1 LAYALKA
8 MVLTLRINIICY
20 IYGTTINLKLKNA
33 MPKIDEE
40 ALKKSEANLRTIF
53 DNTDTA
59 YLLIDAELHIVSF
72 NALAQKYSEEQ
83 NKKSLVVNRF
93 IKDYFVEER
102 WPFIMQTLE
111 RVATGESA
119 SYELNFTDERGIT
132 KWHDVRWLN
141 VKNNEGKNWG
151 FILAN
156 KDITESKTMALER
169 ERITADLIQHNS
181 HLEQF
186 TYIVSHNLRAPVA
199 NILGLTDM
207 LKDHDNDLDPEVKQ
221 EVVER
226 LSLSIK
232 NIDTIIKDLNN
243 ILQTRRPVNEKK
255 EMVKFRDVCDDIIT
269 NSNYTIMK
277 EHVHLNCD
285 FDEVESIFTIRSYL
299 YSIFYNLVS
308 NSIKYRQADV
318 DPVIT
323 ITSRKLKN
331 KVELRFKDNGKGID
345 LEKNGSQLFGLY
357 KRFDTTVEGKGMGLF
372 MVKTQV
378 EALDG
383 TIKINS
389 KPGEGSEFIIQ
400 LSV

>member
-1 LAYALKA
+1 
-8 MVLTLRINIICY
+8 
-20 IYGTTINLKLKNA
+20 
-33 MPKIDEE
+33 
-40 ALKKSEANLRTIF
+40 
-53 DNTDTA
+53 
-59 YLLIDAELHIVSF
+59 
-72 NALAQKYSEEQ
+72 
-83 NKKSLVVNRF
+83 
-93 IKDYFVEER
+93 
-102 WPFIMQTLE
+102 
-111 RVATGESA
+111 
-119 SYELNFTDERGIT
+119 
-132 KWHDVRWLN
+132 
-141 VKNNEGKNWG
+141 
-151 FILAN
+151 
-156 KDITESKTMALER
+156 
-169 ERITADLIQHNS
+169 
-181 HLEQF
+181 
-186 TYIVSHNLRAPVA
+186 
-199 NILGLTDM
+199 M
-207 LKDHDNDLDPEVKQ
+207 LKDHDNDLDPEAKQ

-331 KVELRFKDNGKGID
+331 QVELRFKDNGKGID